1 MFCFIDII
9 FLISDLAEMQ
19 HWIAL
24 VVVVVAIGEINAVKS
39 WTSFGIMR
47 TLHHSENRLIQLNIQ
62 VNKYVDFSLHTEWTN
77 EKKFHKWILMHFN
90 NEKKLLKFQ
99 ITCKLS
105 TLQWIYEQSKR
116 IYWAAITNQ
125 NRNFWRMF
133 VSSFRIHD
141 NTIPIHDQG

>member
-133 VSSFRIHD
+133 VSSSRIHD